1 MGPLLPALVVVSFA
15 ASERPQIMT
24 TARLVK
30 LGESITL
37 TLAVPDGLGP
47 GDVRVFPRYLERATP
62 GDAFAAGGTLDWLEA
77 LPSEELKPTFVDGS
91 GELAYTPR
99 EPGSYLLW
107 WRVVGETLY
116 RYFAVVED
124 DWVVLRFSAFD
135 GLEPEPTLHATG
147 IPLDYRLPAGRFD
160 QADALCVKLAEY
172 ERTYGDQVIPHL
184 PDTPALSHEER
195 LREYGAALA
204 RVRELM
210 PDESSVR
217 SVRLEHRHDLDP
229 GYIADL
235 EKLGVVDQCG
245 LWEANAK
252 PWLGMP
258 EFPYF
263 ASPVDCR
270 KVDQRPK
277 GAVVAHQWDFC
288 GGWHF
293 IGPVSRHFK
302 AAEGDWPTAERCVAQ
317 GAAELANA
325 ATLSG
330 HPVFAVPLYDGLV
343 GPGYPNPSF
352 TYGVPDSRQ
361 WIGDVDD
368 VLVVPRALTEDE
380 VRRAMGEGAGSV
392 AGAVAAWGFD
402 GGTAAS
408 SEPEA
413 VGPVEWTQ
421 GPRGKAAS
429 LREECAFLRTESPLA
444 LDSDAFT
451 IGLWVRPAAKQRTWA
466 NIVSSHNNDGATG
479 LRGVSI
485 EQAGDLQ
492 NAYYLIV
499 GVGDRWVGTDV
510 VTQLQPEQWQ
520 HFAVVRDGTTITHY
534 LNGSVSATGKVPD
547 TKLSRATDL
556 LRIGQWARG
565 DVGQDDRMPRFVD
578 RYQRFVA
585 FELPK
590 RHKLAFAR
598 SVDIADYYVR
608 HFHRTPRTVF
618 VSSSDHLLYDMWWLC
633 TWGGQGILVPR
644 ERIPWETRV
653 SSVLAQRDAGP
664 GLKDPLS
671 SEYILVED
679 QKRSVRFE
687 RECPN
692 PIWWFDYTHQEVG
705 PGGSAITHT
714 RTPDVTVSRPL
725 WVPEPGDRLR
735 ADLRLTSTEPFE
747 DYMIALWGL
756 PDRFDPVAP
765 IRSNAKD
772 HIVARNLD
780 GEYHLVLVFDLR
792 PETRLWVSVGES
804 RR

>member
-1 MGPLLPALVVVSFA
+1 MGPLLPALAVISIA
-15 ASERPQIMT
+15 ASERPQLTT
-24 TARLVK
+24 TARL
-30 LGESITL
+30 LRCGESITF
-37 TLAVPDGLGP
+37 TLSVPDGLGP

-62 GDAFAAGGTLDWLEA
+62 GRAFAAGGTLDWLDTM
-77 LPSEELKPTFVDGS
+77 PSEKLAPVFVG
-91 GELAYTPR
+91 GRAELAYTPR
-99 EPGSYLLW
+99 EPGSYLLR
-107 WRVVGETLY
+107 WRVGGEVLY
-116 RYFAVVED
+116 RYFAAVVD

-147 IPLDYRLPAGRFD
+147 IPLDYRLPAGRFVRT
-160 QADALCVKLAEY
+160 DALCARLAEH
-172 ERTYGDQVIPHL
+172 ERIYGDQVIPHL
-184 PDTPALSHEER
+184 PDTPSLGHEER
-195 LREYGAALA
+195 LREYGATLD

-210 PDESSVR
+210 PDSSSVR
-217 SVRLEHRHDLDP
+217 SVRLEHMHDLDP

-263 ASPVDCR
+263 ASPLDCR
-270 KVDQRPK
+270 KVDQRPR

-293 IGPVSRHFK
+293 IGPVSWHFK
-302 AAEGDWPTAERCVAQ
+302 AAEGDWTAAERCVAR

-325 ATLSG
+325 AELSG

-368 VLVVPRALTEDE
+368 VFVVPRALSEDE
-380 VRRAMGEGAGSV
+380 IRRAMTNGADSTEGAV
-392 AGAVAAWGFD
+392 GAWSFDRGAATGD
-402 GGTAAS
+402 ELA
-408 SEPEA
+408 A
-413 VGPVEWTQ
+413 VGPVTWIE
-421 GPRGKAAS
+421 GRSGKAAS
-429 LREECAFLRTESPLA
+429 LRSEGALLRTVKPLA

-451 IGLWVRPAAKQRTWA
+451 IGLWVRPGAEQRTWA
-466 NIVSSHNNDGATG
+466 NIVSSHNNDGAAR

-485 EQAGDLQ
+485 EQSGDRR

-499 GVGDRWVGTDV
+499 GDGDRWVGTDI
-510 VTQLQPEQWQ
+510 VTQLQSEQWQ
-520 HFAVVRDGTTITHY
+520 HFAVVRNGTTITHY
-534 LNGSVSATGKVPD
+534 LNGSVSATGEIPE
-547 TKLSRATDL
+547 TKLSPATDP
-556 LRIGQWARG
+556 LRVGQWARG
-565 DVGQDDRMPRFVD
+565 DVGRDDRMAAFVD

-590 RHKLAFAR
+590 RHKVAFAR
-598 SVDIADYYVR
+598 SVDIADYYIR
-608 HFHRTPRTVF
+608 HFRRTPRTVF

-633 TWGGQGILVPR
+633 TWGGQGVLVPR

-653 SSVLAQRDAGP
+653 STILAQRDTGP

-671 SEYILVED
+671 SEYMLVED

-705 PGGSAITHT
+705 PEGSAITHT
-714 RTPDVTVSRPL
+714 RTPDVAVSRPR
-725 WVPEPGDRLR
+725 WVAEPGGRLR
-735 ADLRLTSTEPFE
+735 ADLTLTSAEPFE

-756 PDRFDPVAP
+756 PDRFNPVAP
-765 IRSNAKD
+765 IHTNAKD
-772 HIVARNLD
+772 HIVARNLA

-792 PETRLWVSVGES
+792 PETPLWVSVGEA